1 MRLIGMSVQIYRL
14 QGTYRQDKRN
24 FRFSKEIRA
33 LNEDDAR
40 EQLYSIL
47 GSSHRI
53 QRRAIGIERIDI
65 ITPEEAEQPL
75 IRKLSGIE

>member
-1 MRLIGMSVQIYRL
+1 MSVQIYRL
-14 QGTYRQDKRN
+14 QGTYRRTKQN

-33 LNEDDAR
+33 SSENDAR

-47 GSSHRI
+47 GSSHRV
-53 QRRAIGIERIDI
+53 QRPAINIEQIDI
-65 ITPEEAEQPL
+65 ITPQEAEKPL

>member
-1 MRLIGMSVQIYRL
+1 MSVQIFRIE
-14 QGTYRQDKRN
+14 GTYNRLKRN
-24 FRFSKEIRA
+24 FRFSQEIRA

-47 GSSHRI
+47 GSCHNVK
-53 QRRAIGIERIDI
+53 RAA
-65 ITPEEAEQPL
+65 ITVKRVEVISPQEAEKPI